1 MKLERDLS
9 HDLPEIETTGAS
21 TMQQHDESLSHGEI
35 RSGKLASDVDES
47 EIKRLNAKREALE
60 AEFKL
65 EQQKLESIKRQNK
78 IQRRNERR
86 DFLAANLTPKRAIT
100 ILGAIVVVVLVGAFA
115 VSQLFKEETK
125 PVTITS
131 SQLEEIVTISKLST
145 AEYVY
150 NGIAEV
156 KNEDGEVTQRIY
168 YGSTVRAGVDMSKIK
183 FDIDDEAKL
192 VYPILPEIT
201 LDDPSV
207 DESSFEYMPTNPD
220 MKLND
225 IISVCK
231 KDARTEI
238 EKKGQIYDTAEEGL
252 RTAVE
257 ALTLPVLEN
266 ADYRISWDEPPADND
281 RQPDKADGQEV
292 TTNEQ

>member
-1 MKLERDLS
+1 MK
-9 HDLPEIETTGAS
+9 
-21 TMQQHDESLSHGEI
+21 QHDESLSHGEI
-35 RSGKLASDVDES
+35 RSSKLASDVDES

-65 EQQKLESIKRQNK
+65 EQQKLESIKKQDK

-86 DFLAANLTPKRAIT
+86 DFLAAHLTPKRAIT
-100 ILGAIVVVVLVGAFA
+100 ILGTIVVVVLVGAFA

-168 YGSTVRAGVDMSKIK
+168 YGSTVRAGVDMSKIE

-207 DESSFEYMPTNPD
+207 D
-220 MKLND
+220 
-225 IISVCK
+225 
-231 KDARTEI
+231 
-238 EKKGQIYDTAEEGL
+238 
-252 RTAVE
+252 
-257 ALTLPVLEN
+257 
-266 ADYRISWDEPPADND
+266 
-281 RQPDKADGQEV
+281 
-292 TTNEQ
+292 